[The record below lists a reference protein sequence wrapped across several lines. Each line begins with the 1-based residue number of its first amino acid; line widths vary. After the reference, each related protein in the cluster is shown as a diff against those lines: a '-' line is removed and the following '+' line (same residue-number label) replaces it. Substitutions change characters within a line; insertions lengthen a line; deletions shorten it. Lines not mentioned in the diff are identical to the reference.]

1 MTSSFLIATILQ
13 SQALSSK
20 MKNIQLFKPKY
31 RKEEILK
38 EISECFDLGWTGL
51 GFKTSIF
58 EEKFKEY
65 SGFKYAHMVASN
77 TSGLEMVFHI
87 LKDVNK
93 WRDGDEIITTPLT
106 FVSSNHS
113 IVRNKL
119 KPVFADVDE
128 SLCLDLESVE
138 TKITKRTKAVLFVGV
153 GGNIGQLIEIQN
165 FCKKNNLKF
174 ILDAAHMAGTKIQR
188 TYDGVAQSYCQAG
201 YGCDAV
207 VFSFQSVKNLPTA
220 DSGMVC
226 FNNHDYD
233 LLIRKLSWL
242 GIDKDTFKRTS
253 EKGSYKWDYDV
264 IDFGYKSHGN
274 SIMASMGIVAL
285 KYLDEDN
292 SRRREISEIY
302 DSCFEDSELI
312 IPIKHSEGCQSS
324 RHLYQVRVRDRER
337 VFDYLNNHG
346 IYPGVH
352 YKDNTEYG
360 LYSHGRG
367 TCPNSHS
374 ISKQIIS
381 LPLHLFLTDSDVD
394 YVATKLKEACSL

>member
-1 MTSSFLIATILQ
+1 
-13 SQALSSK
+13 

-31 RKEEILK
+31 RKEEVLK
-38 EISECFDLGWTGL
+38 EISECLDLGWTGL

-65 SGFKYAHMVASN
+65 SGFNFAHMVSSN
-77 TSGLEMVFHI
+77 TNGLEMVFHI
-87 LKDVNK
+87 LKDANK
-93 WRDGDEIITTPLT
+93 WKDHDEVITTPLT

-113 IVRNKL
+113 IVRNRL

-128 SLCLDLESVE
+128 SLCLDLESV
-138 TKITKRTKAVLFVGV
+138 KSKLTKRTRAVLFVGI
-153 GGNIGQLIEIQN
+153 GGNIGQMMEIQD
-165 FCKKNNLKF
+165 FCKKEGIKF
-174 ILDAAHMAGTKIQR
+174 ILDAAHMAGTKIHK
-188 TYDGVAQSYCQAG
+188 TYDGVVRSYSQVG
-201 YGCDAV
+201 WDCDAV

-233 LLIRKLSWL
+233 FLIRKLSWL

-264 IDFGYKSHGN
+264 VDFGYKSHGN
-274 SIMASMGIVAL
+274 SIMAAMGIIAL

-302 DSCFEDSELI
+302 DSHLKNCQQI
-312 IPIKHSEGCQSS
+312 IPIKHSEFCQSS
-324 RHLYQVRVRDRER
+324 RHLYQVRVKDREK

-346 IYPGVH
+346 VYPGVH
-352 YKDNTEYG
+352 YKDNTEYD
-360 LYSHGRG
+360 LYSYGRG
-367 TCPNSHS
+367 TCPNSHF

-381 LPLHLFLTDSDVD
+381 LPMHLFLTDSDIN
-394 YVATKLKEACSL
+394 YVATKIKEACSV